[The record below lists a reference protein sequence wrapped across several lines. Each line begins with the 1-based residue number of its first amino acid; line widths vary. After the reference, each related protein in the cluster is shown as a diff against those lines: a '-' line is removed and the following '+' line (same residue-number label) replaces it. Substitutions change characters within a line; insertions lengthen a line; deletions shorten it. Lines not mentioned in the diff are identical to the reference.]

1 MKVKKNK
8 KFDCVRMKWEIQ
20 QEILK
25 EFSSVED
32 AKAHKAQM
40 SQVINS
46 PLLGPFYKKMRVSKQ
61 TAQK

>member
-1 MKVKKNK
+1 LKENK

-25 EFSSVED
+25 EFSTIED
-32 AKAHKAQM
+32 AEAHKIQM
-40 SQVINS
+40 LQVMS
-46 PLLGPFYKKMRVSKQ
+46 SSVLGPFYKKMKVSKQ